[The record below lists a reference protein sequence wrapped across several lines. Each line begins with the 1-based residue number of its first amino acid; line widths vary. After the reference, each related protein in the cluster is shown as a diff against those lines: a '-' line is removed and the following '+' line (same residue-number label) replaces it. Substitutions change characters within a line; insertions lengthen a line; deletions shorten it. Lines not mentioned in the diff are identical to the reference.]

1 MSQAYELSGSVKVI
15 GDIQSFNSGFS
26 KRELVITIPDGN
38 YPQDICIEFH
48 KDRADLLNGLA
59 VGDNVMVTFNLRG
72 REYNG
77 RYYNTL
83 VAWKL
88 ETASEATDNTAAT
101 SAPASAASVTGSF
114 ATGSA
119 GGFIDDN
126 DIPF

>member
-15 GDIQSFNSGFS
+15 GDVQSFNSGFS
-26 KRELVITIPDGN
+26 KRELVVTIPDGN
-38 YPQDICIEFH
+38 YPQDICVEFH
-48 KDRADLLNGLA
+48 KERADLLNGLA

-88 ETASEATDNTAAT
+88 ETSADMQVDGAPR
-101 SAPASAASVTGSF
+101 SAPPQSTPATAQSGASV
-114 ATGSA
+114 
-119 GGFIDDN
+119 GGFIDDS

>member
-1 MSQAYELSGSVKVI
+1 MSQAYELIGSIKVI

-26 KRELVITIPDGN
+26 KRELVVTIPDGN
-38 YPQDICIEFH
+38 YPQDICVEFH
-48 KDRADLLNGLA
+48 KERADLLNGLA
-59 VGDNVMVTFNLRG
+59 VGDNVKVTFNLRG

-88 ETASEATDNTAAT
+88 EVPEDSQNDATPMSTT
-101 SAPASAASVTGSF
+101 APAAPVT
-114 ATGSA
+114 THA
-119 GGFIDDN
+119 GGFIDDS

>member
-1 MSQAYELSGSVKVI
+1 MSQAYELSGSIKMI

-26 KRELVITIPDGN
+26 KRELVVTIPDGN
-38 YPQDICIEFH
+38 YPQDICVEFH
-48 KDRADLLNGLA
+48 KDRADLLNALA
-59 VGDNVMVTFNLRG
+59 IGDHVKVTFNLRG

-88 ETASEATDNTAAT
+88 ETSSDTQVDAAAT
-101 SAPASAASVTGSF
+101 PAPPPSAPSTTHAAASV
-114 ATGSA
+114 
-119 GGFIDDN
+119 GGFIDDS

>member
-15 GDIQSFNSGFS
+15 GDVQSFNSGFS
-26 KRELVITIPDGN
+26 KRELVVTIPDGN
-38 YPQDICIEFH
+38 YPQDICVEFH
-48 KDRADLLNGLA
+48 KERADLLNGLA
-59 VGDNVMVTFNLRG
+59 IGDNVMVTFNLRG

-88 ETASEATDNTAAT
+88 EASKDTQVDDAPT
-101 SAPASAASVTGSF
+101 SAPPQSAPTTTQAGASVS
-114 ATGSA
+114 
-119 GGFIDDN
+119 GFIDDS

>member
-1 MSQAYELSGSVKVI
+1 MSQAYELSGSIKMI

-26 KRELVITIPDGN
+26 KRELVVTIPDGN
-38 YPQDICIEFH
+38 YPQDICVEFH
-48 KDRADLLNGLA
+48 KDRADLLNALA
-59 VGDNVMVTFNLRG
+59 IGDHVKVTFNLRG

-88 ETASEATDNTAAT
+88 ETSADTQVDAATT
-101 SAPASAASVTGSF
+101 SAPPPSAPSTPQAGASVS
-114 ATGSA
+114 
-119 GGFIDDN
+119 GFIDDS

>member
-15 GDIQSFNSGFS
+15 GDVQSFNSGFS
-26 KRELVITIPDGN
+26 KRELVVTIPDGN
-38 YPQDICIEFH
+38 YPQDICVEFH
-48 KDRADLLNGLA
+48 KERADLLNGLTI
-59 VGDNVMVTFNLRG
+59 GDNVMVTFNLRG

-88 ETASEATDNTAAT
+88 ETSADTQVDGVPT
-101 SAPASAASVTGSF
+101 SAPPQSAPTTTQAGASV
-114 ATGSA
+114 
-119 GGFIDDN
+119 GGFIDDS

>member
-1 MSQAYELSGSVKVI
+1 MSQAYELIGSIKVI

-26 KRELVITIPDGN
+26 KRELVVTIPDGN
-38 YPQDICIEFH
+38 YPQDICVEFH
-48 KDRADLLNGLA
+48 KERADLLNGLA
-59 VGDNVMVTFNLRG
+59 VGDNVKVTFNLRG

-88 ETASEATDNTAAT
+88 EVPEDSQNDAAPMST
-101 SAPASAASVTGSF
+101 TAPAAPVTTHS
-114 ATGSA
+114 
-119 GGFIDDN
+119 GGFIDDS

>member
-15 GDIQSFNSGFS
+15 GGIQSFNSGFS

-88 ETASEATDNTAAT
+88 ETASEATDNTATT
-101 SAPASAASVTGSF
+101 SAPASAAPVTGS
-114 ATGSA
+114 AAAGSV

>member
-1 MSQAYELSGSVKVI
+1 MSQAYELSGSIKVI

-26 KRELVITIPDGN
+26 KRELVITVPDGN
-38 YPQDICIEFH
+38 YPQDICVEFH

-88 ETASEATDNTAAT
+88 ETASEATDNTEAT
-101 SAPASAASVTGSF
+101 SAPASAAPVTGSS
-114 ATGSA
+114 AAGSA

>member
-15 GDIQSFNSGFS
+15 GDVQSFNSGFS
-26 KRELVITIPDGN
+26 KRELVVTIPDGN
-38 YPQDICIEFH
+38 YPQDICVEFH
-48 KDRADLLNGLA
+48 KERADLLNGL
-59 VGDNVMVTFNLRG
+59 VIGDNVMVTFNLRG

-88 ETASEATDNTAAT
+88 ETSADTQVDGAPT
-101 SAPASAASVTGSF
+101 SAPPQSAPTSTQAGASV
-114 ATGSA
+114 
-119 GGFIDDN
+119 GGFIDDS

>member
-88 ETASEATDNTAAT
+88 ETASEAPDNTAAT
-101 SAPASAASVTGSF
+101 SAPASSAPVKGSAA
-114 ATGSA
+114 AGSA

>member
-15 GDIQSFNSGFS
+15 GDVQSFNSGFS
-26 KRELVITIPDGN
+26 KRELVVTIPDGN
-38 YPQDICIEFH
+38 YPQDICVEFH
-48 KDRADLLNGLA
+48 KERADLLNGLA
-59 VGDNVMVTFNLRG
+59 IGDNVMVTFNLRG

-88 ETASEATDNTAAT
+88 EASADTQIDGAPT
-101 SAPASAASVTGSF
+101 SAPPPSAPSTTQAGASVS
-114 ATGSA
+114 
-119 GGFIDDN
+119 GFIDDS

>member
-1 MSQAYELSGSVKVI
+1 MSQAYELIGSIKVI

-26 KRELVITIPDGN
+26 KRELVVTIPDGN
-38 YPQDICIEFH
+38 YPQDICVEFH
-48 KDRADLLNGLA
+48 KDRADLLNALA
-59 VGDNVMVTFNLRG
+59 IGDHVKVTFNLRG

-88 ETASEATDNTAAT
+88 ETSAEPQVDGAPT
-101 SAPASAASVTGSF
+101 SAPPQSAPTTTQAGASVS
-114 ATGSA
+114 
-119 GGFIDDN
+119 GFIDDS

>member
-1 MSQAYELSGSVKVI
+1 MSQAYELSGSIKMI

-26 KRELVITIPDGN
+26 KRELVVTIPDGN
-38 YPQDICIEFH
+38 YPQDICVEFH
-48 KDRADLLNGLA
+48 KDRADLLNALA
-59 VGDNVMVTFNLRG
+59 IGDHVKVTFNLRG

-88 ETASEATDNTAAT
+88 ETSAGTQVDPAAT
-101 SAPASAASVTGSF
+101 SIPPQSAPSTTKAGASV
-114 ATGSA
+114 
-119 GGFIDDN
+119 GGFIDDS